1 MGFRLVWGMI
11 SSSPP
16 VRVNSSHRK
25 FNGYSAIPGEQ
36 RRGIFL
42 SYWKGKEIW
51 FGRVRLWIFPRV
63 LEMKIEEKIGRG
75 MLLVFLVVWILM
87 DYFTIFGNYVRFS
100 INFHNGLRLNLK
112 INLRV
117 FEGTFF
123 PSSEENFANF
133 SYSLFRIRW
142 RKTRGGMRG
151 IGWIKGKLEAEERER
166 RGVKR
171 RTLPI
176 ARNRNLR
183 SRHTASAR

>member
-1 MGFRLVWGMI
+1 
-11 SSSPP
+11 
-16 VRVNSSHRK
+16 
-25 FNGYSAIPGEQ
+25 
-36 RRGIFL
+36 
-42 SYWKGKEIW
+42 
-51 FGRVRLWIFPRV
+51 
-63 LEMKIEEKIGRG
+63 
-75 MLLVFLVVWILM
+75 M

-151 IGWIKGKLEAEERER
+151 IGWIKGKLEERER

>member
-1 MGFRLVWGMI
+1 
-11 SSSPP
+11 
-16 VRVNSSHRK
+16 
-25 FNGYSAIPGEQ
+25 
-36 RRGIFL
+36 
-42 SYWKGKEIW
+42 
-51 FGRVRLWIFPRV
+51 
-63 LEMKIEEKIGRG
+63 
-75 MLLVFLVVWILM
+75 M

-166 RGVKR
+166 RGVKDAAYR
-171 RTLPI
+171 KESKFTITAHRIGAVIFWETNPLLLFLLYFQRTATRPVP
-176 ARNRNLR
+176 RMEKTGFHVLR
-183 SRHTASAR
+183 QDETSFDPELAHSRLSY